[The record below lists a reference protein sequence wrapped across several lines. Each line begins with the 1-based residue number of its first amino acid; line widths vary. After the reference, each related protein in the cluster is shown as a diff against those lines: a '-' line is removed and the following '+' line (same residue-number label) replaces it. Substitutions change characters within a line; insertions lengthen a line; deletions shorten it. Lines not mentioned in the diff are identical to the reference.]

1 MGDGGITLN
10 QSPSTMFGSVLSYVS
25 LRLLG
30 VEAEEEYMLYAK
42 KFIHKE
48 GGADTPLLTALAT
61 FDLAEESAFLP
72 ICSRYSSLSGSVIL
86 TIIKN

>member
-48 GGADTPLLTALAT
+48 GAMTSSWAKFSLCLLGCMEWEGHNSAPSEMRLLTKYL
-61 FDLAEESAFLP
+61 
-72 ICSRYSSLSGSVIL
+72 
-86 TIIKN
+86 

>member
-30 VEAEEEYMLYAK
+30 VKAEEEYMLHAK

-48 GGADTPLLTALAT
+48 GGAVMTSSWAKFWLCLLGCMEWEGHNSAPSEMRLLTKYL
-61 FDLAEESAFLP
+61 
-72 ICSRYSSLSGSVIL
+72 
-86 TIIKN
+86 